1 MAKKLTHDALV
12 QLVDNIL
19 HPQGK
24 DLTSEQLNRQ
34 LLLFC
39 INCPDPSAAMDIVID
54 TPPPVTA
61 EELVQKA
68 FACPFREVANVPEA
82 ELPAT
87 HPLRH
92 MILEK

>member
-1 MAKKLTHDALV
+1 MANEMTHDALV
-12 QLVDNIL
+12 QLVNNLL
-19 HPQGK
+19 HPQGRS
-24 DLTSEQLNRQ
+24 LTSEQLNRQ

-39 INCPDPSAAMDIVID
+39 INCPDPIAAMDIVID

-61 EELVQKA
+61 EELVGRA
-68 FACPFREVANVPEA
+68 LACPFRDIAGVPES

-92 MILEK
+92 MKLEH

>member
-1 MAKKLTHDALV
+1 
-12 QLVDNIL
+12 
-19 HPQGK
+19 
-24 DLTSEQLNRQ
+24 
-34 LLLFC
+34 
-39 INCPDPSAAMDIVID
+39 MDIVID

>member
-1 MAKKLTHDALV
+1 MTHDKLV
-12 QLVDNIL
+12 QLVDNLL
-19 HPQGK
+19 HPQGRGF
-24 DLTSEQLNRQ
+24 TSEQLNQQ

-39 INCPDPSAAMDIVID
+39 INCPDPMAAMDIAID

-61 EELVQKA
+61 EELVERA
-68 FACPFREVANVPEA
+68 LARPFRDIASVPES

-92 MILEK
+92 MKLEH